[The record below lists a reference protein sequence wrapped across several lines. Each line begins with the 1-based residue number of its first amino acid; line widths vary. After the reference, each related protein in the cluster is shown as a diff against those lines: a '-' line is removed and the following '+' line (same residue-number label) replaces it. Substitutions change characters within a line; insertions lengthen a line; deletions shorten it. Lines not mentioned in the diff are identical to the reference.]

1 MLLHESL
8 LLGKAETL
16 KSLCE
21 DARARKSPGHF
32 LDRA

>member
-16 KSLCE
+16 KSLRE

-32 LDRA
+32 FDRA